1 MFNQLQCTSLEH
13 GFVVHYKKETNMPA
27 DFLSRLLSLPV
38 NSIDKNNI
46 VTAFDPFQPELPQLR
61 VQDPYLQAIFQFL
74 KHGNYQVHL
83 SKHKI

>member
-1 MFNQLQCTSLEH
+1 MFNQLQCALLEH
-13 GFVVHYKKETNMPA
+13 GFVVQYKKGTNMPA
-27 DFLSRLLSLPV
+27 DFLSGLPSLPV

-46 VTAFDPFQPELPQLR
+46 VIAFDPFQPELPQLR